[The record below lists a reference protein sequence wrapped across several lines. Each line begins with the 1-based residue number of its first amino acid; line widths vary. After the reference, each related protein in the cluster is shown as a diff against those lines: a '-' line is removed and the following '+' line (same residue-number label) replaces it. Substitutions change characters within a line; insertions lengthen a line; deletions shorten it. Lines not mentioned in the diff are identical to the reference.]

1 MKATHAG
8 STFSKDQTIATV
20 AGLEQMPCMCAKL
33 RGAARAVS
41 RLYDG
46 RISRSGVPGPQ
57 FTLLMILSSAGP
69 IRQGEIAQIMLADAT
84 TLSRTLQPLE
94 REGWIASEH
103 GEDRRQRLWS
113 ITAAGRRKLDTAQKR
128 WSEAQASLR
137 EGLTEAEWTTLHTL
151 LAKVSRVALAR
162 N

>member
-1 MKATHAG
+1 MP
-8 STFSKDQTIATV
+8 SQPSRTIDA
-20 AGLEQMPCMCAKL
+20 ALAMERIPCMCAKL

-41 RLYDG
+41 RLYDD

-57 FTLLMILSSAGP
+57 FTLLMILSNTGP

-94 REGWIASEH
+94 REGWIACEP
-103 GEDRRQRLWS
+103 GEDRRERLWS
-113 ITAAGRRKLDTAQKR
+113 ITTTGRRKLDAAQKR

-137 EGLTEAEWTTLHTL
+137 DGLTEAEWSTLHTL
-151 LAKVSRVALAR
+151 LAKVSRVALAQ